1 MPKIYAKK
9 QPQMGK
15 NSPLSASI
23 NFYLA
28 YNTLRLIFQFYELL
42 ILITQRTRTT
52 DSNKT
57 HWFHL

>member
-1 MPKIYAKK
+1 
-9 QPQMGK
+9 MGK

-57 HWFHL
+57 PWFHL